1 MGVSRGV
8 AWCGAFH
15 SISAPVMERHFI
27 FLGPISGSNAN
38 FAEPLPHLGALHFTL
53 CQQFS
58 LEMWNIIINP
68 KQDRPA
74 LKCRISSS
82 LALGSITRQVRHN
95 IEMRYVT
102 CILQSSGSLPCSPPP
117 NIIVISAID
126 FLLPKLHINTFPLQH
141 IILSSLSLLKNCS
154 KFSGSLRNWFRIEP
168 EINLGARHAPL

>member
-1 MGVSRGV
+1 MV
-8 AWCGAFH
+8 WCISLNLCPSYGKTFH
-15 SISAPVMERHFI
+15 

-74 LKCRISSS
+74 LKCRISSC